1 MLSKSL
7 SVVKYSEDN
16 SLPYSKEERLTCEQV
31 LRGGLSKR
39 VNLNY
44 NFNFKTK
51 PFRAGLCFERPD
63 LYKLEFYQSED
74 CIKLLKEF

>member
-16 SLPYSKEERLTCEQV
+16 SLPCSKEERLICEQV
-31 LRGGLSKR
+31 FRGGISKR
-39 VNLNY
+39 VNMNY

-51 PFRAGLCFERPD
+51 PFRVGLHFECPD
-63 LYKLEFYQSED
+63 LYKLELYQSED
-74 CIKLLKEF
+74 CIKLRKEF